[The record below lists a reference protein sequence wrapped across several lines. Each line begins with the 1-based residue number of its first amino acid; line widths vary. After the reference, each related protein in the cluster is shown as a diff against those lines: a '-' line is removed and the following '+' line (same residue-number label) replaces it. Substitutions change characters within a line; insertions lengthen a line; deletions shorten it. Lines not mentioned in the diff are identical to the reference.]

1 MKVVTPAENLKVVS
15 VGHESLGNLVYL
27 LRLLRLPSPLAEDHI
42 AFNVE
47 SGLAVHVA
55 FHAHQAGLL
64 GMLEIVAMA
73 LGNLPIDSLLHPS
86 NFIDQ
91 LVSECLHHLNGK
103 AVLRVDNPN
112 EQEAVGLDLVEGDIL
127 DLLVIQSVIGD
138 GDTSSR
144 VS

>member
-15 VGHESLGNLVYL
+15 VWNESLGNFVYL

-42 AFNVE
+42 ALNVK
-47 SGLAVHVA
+47 SCLAVHVA
-55 FHAHQAGLL
+55 LHAHQAGLL
-64 GMLEIVAMA
+64 GMLQIVAMT
-73 LGNLPIDSLLHPS
+73 LGNFAIDSLLHPG
-86 NFIDQ
+86 NLIDQ

-112 EQEAVGLDLVEGDIL
+112 EKEAVGLDLVEGNIL
-127 DLLVIQSVIGD
+127 DLLVIKSVVGD
-138 GDTSSR
+138 GNTSSR